1 MTVTLETL
9 ELTPEELSS
18 SKDAVRKMA
27 YFNWLEAG
35 CPDGE
40 QLEFWLKAER
50 QWIEHSYVPHR
61 LLDGARAQLVAP
73 SKASA
78 AGNNRAEPSPAKSRR
93 QARVKVQ

>member
-9 ELTPEELSS
+9 ELTPEELNS
-18 SKDAVRKMA
+18 SKDAVLKMA
-27 YFNWLEAG
+27 YFNWLDAG

-50 QWIEHSYVPHR
+50 RWIEHNYVPHR
-61 LLDGARAQLVAP
+61 LFDGMRAQRAAP

-78 AGNNRAEPSPAKSRR
+78 AGNKRGERSPAKSRR